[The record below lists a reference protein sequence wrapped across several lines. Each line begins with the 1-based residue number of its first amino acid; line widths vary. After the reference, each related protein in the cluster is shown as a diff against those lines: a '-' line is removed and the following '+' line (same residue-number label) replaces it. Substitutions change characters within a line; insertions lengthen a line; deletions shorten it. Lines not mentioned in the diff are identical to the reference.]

1 MRVVQNLVILFVLF
15 QIVCLVSYIS
25 KFCSKHFLVKER
37 QLTAV
42 YGPNT
47 WVLITGCGSG
57 QGKRF
62 AIEFAK
68 RNFNVILAGRA
79 SIYQTDAHIQR
90 KYPRVR
96 TKCIQVD
103 FCDASSGDF
112 FQPFRDMFAQLEK
125 DGEQVSVLVNNIGHR
140 VAWKPYHNMPE
151 SLIRNSI
158 MCGTVVQS
166 VLTQLALKHFML
178 RPTQYRSL
186 IVNVTANCY
195 YSNFWFGKDNYIS
208 LPYLSVY
215 EAANAFGFYHSNS
228 IEKEYKD
235 VVDVMNLMPGAVVTE
250 NTQCL
255 QSTPFSVHAKTY
267 VHNVFKQM
275 GHYTG
280 PTFGYWGHE
289 LSALLC
295 NLLPAT
301 MRDAILEE
309 TAVKITNSFMN
320 KYNAKSAAIE

>member
-1 MRVVQNLVILFVLF
+1 MRLLENFIVLFLVVQVACVVSFV
-15 QIVCLVSYIS
+15 S
-25 KFCSKHFLVKER
+25 KFCSKHFLTRER
-37 QLTAV
+37 QLHLL
-42 YGPNT
+42 YGPHT
-47 WVLITGCGSG
+47 WVLVTGCGSG

-79 SIYQTDAHIQR
+79 SVRHTLAHIQR
-90 KYPRVR
+90 KYPRIQ
-96 TKCIQVD
+96 TKCIEVD
-103 FCDASSGDF
+103 FCNASDKDF
-112 FQPFRDMFAQLEK
+112 FQPFRDCFAELE
-125 DGEQVSVLVNNIGHR
+125 GAGQQVSVLVNNIGHR

-151 SLIRNSI
+151 ALIRNSI

-166 VLTQLALKHFML
+166 VLTQLALKHFMH
-178 RPTQYRSL
+178 RPSCYRSL

-228 IEKEYKD
+228 IEKEYKEI
-235 VVDVMNLMPGAVVTE
+235 VDVMNLMPGAVVTE

-255 QSTPFSVHAKTY
+255 QTTPFRVDAKKY
-267 VHNVFKQM
+267 VRNVFKQM

-280 PTFGYWGHE
+280 PTFGHWGHE
-289 LSALLC
+289 LSAILC
-295 NLLPAT
+295 NVLPAKV
-301 MRDAILEE
+301 RDAILED
-309 TAVKITNSFMN
+309 TAVKITASFMQ
-320 KYNAKSAAIE
+320 KHNAKTRADE